1 MSTNLF
7 NKLFY
12 RIHIPPLFPI
22 TLSLIIG
29 ILTQSFEL
37 TFPIYAAITL
47 TILVIF
53 ARTILVIFAR
63 HNSIYQ
69 HKLNTILIIL
79 LSFLTGSLLYIR
91 QIHNHK
97 QFFQS
102 IHNKTSDCIGTV
114 IDIKKTKNQK
124 LFAIILKINRL
135 RKIKEKIWVPSDKTI
150 IIYTLKINNLEV
162 ADTIN
167 LPNITFK
174 QSNNQSFNT
183 YLIKEHIAAT
193 VFISNFNYK
202 LIYRPSISF
211 SRWIYHQ
218 KQRITHALKEK
229 LSLHTF
235 SFFSSLFLG
244 NRTNGQDNN
253 RIEDYFRQWG
263 IMHFL
268 ARSGLHLAIFILIW
282 KALLC
287 CVPLPFIMKQAV
299 LLSLSIIYFILTWPS
314 TSFIRAFATFLLYK
328 LCIFTKKP
336 FHFLHALNLVCLSF
350 LICNPMQLFFLDFQ
364 LTFTLT
370 AALSWFNQLQH
381 IIKTN
386 S

>member
-47 TILVIF
+47 
-53 ARTILVIFAR
+53 TILVIFAR

-150 IIYTLKINNLEV
+150 II
-162 ADTIN
+162 
-167 LPNITFK
+167 
-174 QSNNQSFNT
+174 
-183 YLIKEHIAAT
+183 
-193 VFISNFNYK
+193 
-202 LIYRPSISF
+202 
-211 SRWIYHQ
+211 
-218 KQRITHALKEK
+218 
-229 LSLHTF
+229 
-235 SFFSSLFLG
+235 
-244 NRTNGQDNN
+244 
-253 RIEDYFRQWG
+253 
-263 IMHFL
+263 
-268 ARSGLHLAIFILIW
+268 
-282 KALLC
+282 
-287 CVPLPFIMKQAV
+287 
-299 LLSLSIIYFILTWPS
+299 
-314 TSFIRAFATFLLYK
+314 
-328 LCIFTKKP
+328 
-336 FHFLHALNLVCLSF
+336 
-350 LICNPMQLFFLDFQ
+350 
-364 LTFTLT
+364 
-370 AALSWFNQLQH
+370 
-381 IIKTN
+381 
-386 S
+386 